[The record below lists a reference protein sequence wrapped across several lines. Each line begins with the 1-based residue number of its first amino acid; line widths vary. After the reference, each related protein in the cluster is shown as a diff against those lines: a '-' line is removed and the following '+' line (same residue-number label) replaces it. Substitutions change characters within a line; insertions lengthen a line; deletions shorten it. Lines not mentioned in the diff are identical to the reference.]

1 MPMTSGPEFSTAAV
15 AGIVFLA
22 SVVRSTF
29 GFGDALVGMPLL
41 ALVLPLT
48 TATPLMAFVG
58 PTIGAIL
65 LIRGWKHLDLRSAG
79 VLILSTLAGIP
90 LGLLLL
96 KSMENRAV
104 KIVLAAIILLSA
116 LTGLLRPGL
125 LRLRGGRAAPVFGF
139 AAGILGAA
147 FNINGPPVAFFGA
160 LRGWPPQEFRATLQG
175 YFLPT
180 GAAILLAQGAA
191 GLWKIQ
197 VFKLFALSLPAL
209 AAGAWIGGLLA
220 RRIPA
225 EKFRLWVYGLIFAAG
240 LVLLIR
246 NL

>member
-1 MPMTSGPEFSTAAV
+1 MSPGAEIPLAAV
-15 AGIVFLA
+15 AGIVFFA
-22 SVVRSTF
+22 SIVRSTF

-41 ALVLPLT
+41 ALVVPLT

-58 PTIGAIL
+58 PTIGAL
-65 LIRGWKHLDLRSAG
+65 LLVRGWKHLDMRSAG
-79 VLILSTLAGIP
+79 VLILATLAGIP

-96 KSMENRAV
+96 KSMESRAV
-104 KIVLAAIILLSA
+104 KIVLASIILLSA
-116 LTGLLRPGL
+116 LAGLLRPGR
-125 LRLRGGRAAPVFGF
+125 LRLRSGRSAPAFGF

-147 FNINGPPVAFFGA
+147 FNINGPPVAFYGA
-160 LRGWPPQEFRATLQG
+160 LRGWPPPEFRATLQG

-191 GLWKIQ
+191 GLWKVQ

-209 AAGAWIGGLLA
+209 AAGAWIGGWLA

-240 LVLLIR
+240 LVLLVR